1 MGFFDFP
8 SPVLYNPL
16 RDWVSE
22 ELQRMIQ
29 RGENSESNRHRIWW
43 AKHGS
48 KVPASRFLEC
58 PKPLD
63 ISQQTPMAPGR
74 LNTPR

>member
-16 RDWVSE
+16 RDWVFE

-29 RGENSESNRHRIWW
+29 RAENSESNRHRIWW
-43 AKHGS
+43 LDHGKS
-48 KVPASRFLEC
+48 
-58 PKPLD
+58 
-63 ISQQTPMAPGR
+63 
-74 LNTPR
+74 